1 MIIINC
7 GFARTF
13 TSLLFWTA
21 FTNAPK
27 LKNSLP
33 PILIVL
39 PFNTP
44 IVELSA
50 PIAAV
55 PPDVAS
61 PVKAPPVGNPPVI
74 ILLLLV
80 APAAFQL
87 IPKSKLF
94 EYHFGNIE
102 HFIAPHLDTKSGL
115 SFPRASYDISTDAQR
130 TIYLY
135 HSPFVCLSSYPYTRF
150 LYDPADQTESS
161 VFWSKL

>member
-1 MIIINC
+1 MVILLALVTVFGETGTTETTLIFGTSPSWGLLIIINC

-94 EYHFGNIE
+94 ESETSI
-102 HFIAPHLDTKSGL
+102 TS
-115 SFPRASYDISTDAQR
+115 AST
-130 TIYLY
+130 
-135 HSPFVCLSSYPYTRF
+135 
-150 LYDPADQTESS
+150 
-161 VFWSKL
+161 